1 MRCPNI
7 GQTKRERG
15 WGRWGEKK
23 QQQQQQKYKVFPHVP
38 ENSIMMHLVVEITLC
53 CSIIV

>member
-23 QQQQQQKYKVFPHVP
+23 QQPQQQKYKVFPHVP